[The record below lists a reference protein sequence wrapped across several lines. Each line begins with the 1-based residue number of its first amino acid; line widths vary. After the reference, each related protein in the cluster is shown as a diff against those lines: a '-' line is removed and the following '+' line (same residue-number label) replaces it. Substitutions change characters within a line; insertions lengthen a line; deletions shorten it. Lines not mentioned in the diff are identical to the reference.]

1 MKTFTRSLTWAAALL
16 PAALAQNATITLAP
30 AATGFD
36 SDNAALIYAS
46 SPILLANNGSAADG
60 GFRTFAASNSTNS
73 TLFTERSHEKSGRT
87 KIAVPVY
94 DVGGRDVIFNIPSPN
109 SIIRAYDVASGVEI
123 EGSRRYQL
131 GDWSVARNWR
141 SQASGENYV
150 FLFGKK
156 MVVQFLVRGEGDDV
170 QILEVQTFAIP
181 IEGEAAAVFP
191 SGQIFFAGGDGKTL
205 YSFQASESIAA
216 PEIRTV
222 GEDLKVEGLGAYHSN
237 SSDYLLVAHDDAVDV
252 YDASFSSKGSISLKG
267 VSDLSIKGDVSVLQA
282 ASSDYPS
289 GAIAFAFEGEDDT
302 GVVIGSLSGALT
314 PLGIQSNIN
323 FDPHTKPCGHCVSP
337 ISDACS
343 KNGFSQGNST
353 CGCFAG
359 FAGADCSKIT
369 CQNNCSGH
377 GSCDGPNV
385 CKCEVGWA
393 GPDCSFVAVKA
404 KYETEA
410 NGGDG
415 DDPAVWIH
423 PTQPDQSRIITTTKS
438 QGGEGFG
445 VFDLAGKLL
454 QHSTAQEPNNVDIIY
469 GLPVGNST
477 VDLAYA
483 ACRGDNTLCLVEV
496 TSDGSLKN
504 ITGGTQTLPED
515 YEPYGSCTYRSAKTQ
530 KQYLFVNN
538 KKAEYLQYELSA
550 TANGTLQTT
559 LVRNFTGGS
568 GGQVE
573 GCVADEAAGYIF
585 LGEEP
590 SGVWRYEAE
599 PDASTEGFQF
609 AKVGDDGLHA
619 DVEGLTLVPAQN
631 GTGGYIMV
639 SSQGISAYLVYER
652 APPHEYVSTF
662 TIVDNEEK
670 GIDHVTNT
678 DGLTAVGNRLNA
690 DFPYGLIVT
699 HDDANELAEGGTSAE
714 ASFKLTSLVDVL
726 GEEKAK
732 ALGY

>member
-1 MKTFTRSLTWAAALL
+1 MKAFARSLPWATALI
-16 PAALAQNATITLAP
+16 PIALAQNATINLTP

-46 SPILLANNGSAADG
+46 SAILLANDGSAAEG
-60 GFRTFAASNSTNS
+60 GFRTFSASNSTNS
-73 TLFTERSHEKSGRT
+73 TVYSERSHEKSGRT
-87 KIAVPVY
+87 KIAIPVY
-94 DVGGRDVIFNIPSPN
+94 DVAGRDVIFNIPSPN
-109 SIIRAYDVASGVEI
+109 SMIRAYDVETGSEI
-123 EGSRRYQL
+123 PGSRKYQL

-141 SQASGENYV
+141 SQTSGENYV

-156 MVVQFLVRGEGDDV
+156 MVVQFLVRGDGDGV
-170 QILEVQTFAIP
+170 QVLEVQTFPIP
-181 IEGEAAAVFP
+181 IEGETAAVFNDGQVFF
-191 SGQIFFAGGDGKTL
+191 SGGEGETL
-205 YSFQASESIAA
+205 YSFQAAESTIA

-222 GEDLKVEGLGAYHSN
+222 KEDLKIEGLGVYHAN
-237 SSDYLLVAHDDAVDV
+237 SSDHLLIAHDDIIDF
-252 YDASFSSKGSISLKG
+252 YDASFKEKESASLEG
-267 VSDLSIKGDVSVLQA
+267 VSDLSIGGDVSVLQ
-282 ASSDYPS
+282 STGD
-289 GAIAFAFEGEDDT
+289 IAFAFEGEDDT
-302 GVVIGSLSGALT
+302 GIAIGSLAGVLSSI
-314 PLGIQSNIN
+314 GIQANTVYN
-323 FDPHTKPCGHCVSP
+323 PHTKPCGYCASP
-337 ISDACS
+337 IADVCS

-353 CGCFAG
+353 CNCFVG
-359 FAGADCSKIT
+359 FAGEDCSEII
-369 CQNNCSGH
+369 CQNDCSGH

-385 CKCEVGWA
+385 CTCQAGWA

-415 DDPAVWIH
+415 DDPAIWIH

-454 QHSTAQEPNNVDIIY
+454 QLSPASEPNNVDIIY
-469 GLPVGNST
+469 GLPIRNGT

-496 TSDGSLKN
+496 ASDGSLKN
-504 ITGGTQTLPED
+504 ITGGTQALPED
-515 YEPYGSCTYRSAKTQ
+515 YEPYGSCTYLSPKSK

-538 KKAEYLQYELSA
+538 KDAEYLQYELSA
-550 TANGTLQTT
+550 SANGTLQTS

-590 SGVWRYEAE
+590 SGIWRYEAE
-599 PDASTEGFQF
+599 PDGSNKGFQF

-619 DVEGLTLVPAQN
+619 DVEGLTLVTAKN

-639 SSQGISAYLVYER
+639 SSQGISSYLVYER
-652 APPHEYVSTF
+652 APPHKYVETF

-678 DGLTAVGNRLNA
+678 DGLAAVSNKLNA
-690 DFPYGLIVT
+690 DFPHGLVVT
-699 HDDANELAEGGTSAE
+699 HDDANELADGGTSAE
-714 ASFKLTSLVDVL
+714 ASFKLVSLIDVL
-726 GEEKAK
+726 GEERAK

>member
-1 MKTFTRSLTWAAALL
+1 MKPFAGLTWAAAWL
-16 PAALAQNATITLAP
+16 PAVFAQNATITLAP

-46 SPILLANNGSAADG
+46 SPILLANDGSAANG
-60 GFRTFAASNSTNS
+60 GFRTFSIPNSTNS
-73 TLFTERSHEKSGRT
+73 TSFDVRSHEKSGRT
-87 KIAVPVY
+87 KIAVPIY

-109 SIIRAYDVASGVEI
+109 SVIRAYDVATGDEVM
-123 EGSRRYQL
+123 GSRKYQL

-141 SQASGENYV
+141 SQTSGENYV

-156 MVVQFLVRGEGDDV
+156 MVVQFLIRGDNDSL
-170 QILEVQTFAIP
+170 QILEVQTFPIP
-181 IEGEAAAVFP
+181 IEGETAAVFS
-191 SGQIFFAGGDGKTL
+191 SGQVFFSGGEGDTL
-205 YSFQASESIAA
+205 YSFQATESTTA

-222 GEDLKVEGLGAYHSN
+222 GEDLKIEGLGSYHGN
-237 SSDYLLVAHDDAVDV
+237 ASDHLLVAHDNAIDA
-252 YDASFSSKGSISLKG
+252 YDANFKQMGSVRLEGIA
-267 VSDLSIKGDVSVLQA
+267 DLSIGGDVSVLQ
-282 ASSDYPS
+282 SNSENYPT

-302 GVVIGSLSGALT
+302 GIAVGALSDALSA
-314 PLGIQSNIN
+314 LGIQSNIAYN
-323 FDPHTKPCGHCVSP
+323 PHTKSCVYCATP
-337 ISDACS
+337 ISDSCS
-343 KNGFSQGNST
+343 KS
-353 CGCFAG
+353 
-359 FAGADCSKIT
+359 
-369 CQNNCSGH
+369 
-377 GSCDGPNV
+377 
-385 CKCEVGWA
+385 
-393 GPDCSFVAVKA
+393 VKA
-404 KYETEA
+404 KFETEA

-415 DDPAVWIH
+415 DDPAIWIH
-423 PTQPDQSRIITTTKS
+423 PSQSDQSKIITTTKS

-454 QHSTAQEPNNVDIIY
+454 QHSTASEPNNVDIIY
-469 GLPVGNST
+469 GLPVGNRS

-483 ACRGDNTLCLVEV
+483 ACRGDNTLCLVEI
-496 TSDGSLKN
+496 TSDGTLKN
-504 ITGGTQTLPED
+504 ITGGTQALPED
-515 YEPYGSCTYRSAKTQ
+515 YEPYGSCTYLSPKTK

-538 KKAEYLQYELSA
+538 KDAEYLQYELSS
-550 TANGTLQTT
+550 TANGTLQTS

-590 SGVWRYEAE
+590 SGIWRYEAE
-599 PDASTEGFQF
+599 PDASNEGFQF

-619 DVEGLTLVPAQN
+619 DVEGLTLVTAKN

-652 APPHEYVSTF
+652 EPPHKYVTTF
-662 TIVDNEEK
+662 TIVDSEEK

-678 DGLTAVGNRLNA
+678 DGLTAVPNKLNA
-690 DFPYGLIVT
+690 DFPYGLVVT

-714 ASFKLTSLVDVL
+714 ASFKLLSLVDVL
-726 GEEKAK
+726 GGERAK